1 MTEFRYLFAK
11 INWVLPFIVF
21 ILFFELPWRLFTKMG
36 GGGQQMMHLDYA
48 ICHLIKTGAEL
59 CKTIDDIAICFQMC
73 LGVGDF
79 GVGVVGLL
87 QGVNLCLKDKNLVDV

>member
-1 MTEFRYLFAK
+1 
-11 INWVLPFIVF
+11 
-21 ILFFELPWRLFTKMG
+21 MG

-79 GVGVVGLL
+79 GVSVIGLL
-87 QGVNLCLKDKNLVDV
+87 QGVNLCLKDKKPS